1 MIAMQAS
8 SFDRISPTA
17 LLVAY
22 ARQFTDIPYSQELA
36 RLVNAQM
43 IVEQIL
49 GEQSEPPVDVVVVLE
64 GRYKAINQVMIQ
76 YEATQILEIASG
88 LLPRGMALSQNPDV
102 TDEVVIIQSLS
113 KTTYNQG
120 WSCGFTL
127 LRK

>member
-88 LLPRGMALSQNPDV
+88 LLPRGLALSQNPDI
-102 TDEVVIIQSLS
+102 TDEVVIIQSFS

>member
-102 TDEVVIIQSLS
+102 TDEVVIIQSFS